1 MDKLEALENLCHK
14 EGIIIEY
21 ATLKSGIL
29 GFYFK
34 DEGMPH
40 IIVLNK
46 TILNDKM
53 KHIEVLAEE
62 LGHYYTTCGNFTT
75 PLLHY
80 KDRIE
85 LNKCEL
91 KALRWA
97 CNYLISDEDVLSLS
111 SQTNNYYEM
120 SEILGVPY
128 NLLIQKINF
137 MSLK

>member
-14 EGIIIEY
+14 EGIILEY
-21 ATLKSGIL
+21 ATLESGIL

-40 IIVLNK
+40 IIALNK
-46 TILNDKM
+46 TILSDKM

-80 KDRIE
+80 RDRIE
-85 LNKCEL
+85 LNRCEI
-91 KALRWA
+91 KAIRWA
-97 CNYLISDEDVLSLS
+97 CNYLISDEDVLRLY
-111 SQTNNYYEM
+111 SQTDNFYEM

-128 NLLIQKINF
+128 ELLIQKINF

>member
-1 MDKLEALENLCHK
+1 MVK
-14 EGIIIEY
+14 
-21 ATLKSGIL
+21 
-29 GFYFK
+29 
-34 DEGMPH
+34 
-40 IIVLNK
+40 
-46 TILNDKM
+46 
-53 KHIEVLAEE
+53 E
-62 LGHYYTTCGNFTT
+62 LGHYYTTCGKFTT

-80 KDRIE
+80 RDRIE
-85 LNKCEL
+85 LNRCEV

-97 CNYLISDEDVLSLS
+97 CNYLISDKDVLSLS

>member
-1 MDKLEALENLCHK
+1 
-14 EGIIIEY
+14 
-21 ATLKSGIL
+21 
-29 GFYFK
+29 
-34 DEGMPH
+34 
-40 IIVLNK
+40 
-46 TILNDKM
+46 M

-62 LGHYYTTCGNFTT
+62 LGHCYTTCGNFTT
-75 PLLHY
+75 TLLHY
-80 KDRIE
+80 RDRIE
-85 LNKCEL
+85 LNRCEI

-97 CNYLISDEDVLSLS
+97 CNYLISDKDVLSLS